1 MKAKKWLTIITLVIT
16 ALSLVLAFII
26 GKNSNCITYDISMA
40 IFGGAALGFIMSLT
54 EYYVER
60 RKAMEEFWLQ
70 ATKVLNELKKIKY
83 LDVDAPINLIVD
95 AIHEDDSNALK
106 KKFHLLS
113 DDEKIS
119 VNLGILVLCLFIAAA
134 KQRNALLFCSII
146 EQVHNNLVLKD
157 TSEDSGVDHFALRQI
172 LLGNEIRTHQF
183 ILVHLIS
190 EQFIVD
196 GFAERIPFH
205 NAAIVTLTEDDL
217 FANDSG
223 FTVIDT

>member
-1 MKAKKWLTIITLVIT
+1 MKAKKWLTIITLIIT

-106 KKFHLLS
+106 EKFHLLS
-113 DDEKIS
+113 NDEKIS
-119 VNLGILVLCLFIAAA
+119 VNAKENLISFIVIINSFIKRCIIHVTHHQQSRIHILIFNYNSL
-134 KQRNALLFCSII
+134 
-146 EQVHNNLVLKD
+146 
-157 TSEDSGVDHFALRQI
+157 T
-172 LLGNEIRTHQF
+172 IRTA
-183 ILVHLIS
+183 
-190 EQFIVD
+190 
-196 GFAERIPFH
+196 G
-205 NAAIVTLTEDDL
+205 VTSYL
-217 FANDSG
+217 FSH
-223 FTVIDT
+223 I